1 MEILNSKFALSQL
14 SKIEKENYGFNDEI
28 NKEII
33 NILKEYYLNTI
44 NNNSDKYLEIEDI
57 NNEKIL
63 LNKEEII
70 KILKEEKL
78 GRTKVIDKKN
88 KTKYIN
94 LYHFIAKSYENEIKR
109 MNNILDGISRLSTK
123 DNHLSVIEEIEKKN
137 KNPRLLTV
145 ELFDLKDE
153 IFTIKK
159 IFLKFLIN
167 KIYNKQELKRRY
179 KVYDIKGNIHII
191 NPNENSIFN
200 ILMEI
205 SPLGEI
211 LLNEDN
217 KFSYEYD
224 INNNKHLVKKSKINF
239 DNNSFISNYSFTK
252 SRSIDLP
259 KNKSIH
265 NSLIHSNKNK
275 NQIFILIF
283 DINNQ
288 KYVIPY
294 EQIKNLYDKISNGEN
309 VHNIIQ
315 FTDYKGKIIFLNF
328 LNIRLK
334 KTKYLNY
341 PNAYF
346 IKDEENISFCLITNC
361 LNGKNSLFPISKIKK
376 VIEENKENE
385 YAEIE
390 KDYVVNIEELKEILI
405 SFKENE
411 CIKLMNISNIECY
424 IKKVILLNY
433 LNRLITNYL
442 VNEIEK
448 INDIKGN
455 IQYINMKKTICE
467 IIKISPCPLFNDN
480 ILIKQ
485 DETYIFY
492 KGGMKLQRQILNKE
506 NELFQFLLI
515 EDINK
520 ESFFIRKPAVR
531 NIIVTYK
538 INNIKIPNAIELTD
552 LNNKKRTIE
561 FKKYYKN
568 YLKNCLK
575 YNGVKIIFII
585 EEIFVEV
592 FDEKKMKK
600 FLVKKSKLIKLNSG
614 LDKISVTDYKNNLVL
629 ITKEMYSKIN
639 FKKEWIL
646 INDTKKNEIYVYKSI
661 VKGYIRD
668 KINGVLFKKMLKN
681 TKKNKYEEIYDY
693 DLNKKSVNPIEIV
706 NNYTFQKLKNN
717 SREDII
723 EVLNKI

>member
-1 MEILNSKFALSQL
+1 MEILNSKLAINKL
-14 SKIEKENYGFNDEI
+14 SKLEKENYGFNDEI

-33 NILKEYYLNTI
+33 NILKQYYLNTI
-44 NNNSDKYLEIEDI
+44 INNTNEYLEIEDI

-70 KILKEEKL
+70 KIINEEKL
-78 GRTKVIDKKN
+78 GRTKVIDKNN

-109 MNNILDGISRLSTK
+109 MNNILEGISRLSTK

-137 KNPRLLTV
+137 KNPRSLTV
-145 ELFDLKDE
+145 ELYDLKDE

-224 INNNKHLVKKSKINF
+224 INNNKHLVKKINNNLN
-239 DNNSFISNYSFTK
+239 NNSFISNYSYAK

-259 KNKSIH
+259 KNKSLP
-265 NSLIHSNKNK
+265 NSFIQNNNNKN
-275 NQIFILIF
+275 NTFILIF

-288 KYVIPY
+288 KYVISY

-309 VHNIIQ
+309 FNKIIQ
-315 FTDYKGKIIFLNF
+315 FTDYKGQIIFLNY

-341 PNAYF
+341 TNAYF
-346 IKDEENISFCLITNC
+346 IKDEDDISFCLITNC
-361 LNGKNSLFPISKIKK
+361 LNGKNSLFSISKIKK

-411 CIKLMNISNIECY
+411 YIKLMNISNDECY
-424 IKKVILLNY
+424 IKKIILLNY

-442 VNEIEK
+442 VNDIEK

-455 IQYINMKKTICE
+455 IQYINMKKIISQ
-467 IIKISPCPLFNDN
+467 IIKISPCPYFNDN
-480 ILIKQ
+480 ILIKL

-492 KGGMKLQRQILNKE
+492 KGGMKLQKQVLNKE

-515 EDINK
+515 EDIKK

-538 INNIKIPNAIELTD
+538 INNIKIPNVIELTD

-561 FKKYYKN
+561 FRKYYKN

-575 YNGVKIIFII
+575 YIGVKIIFII

-592 FDEKKMKK
+592 FDEKKMRK

-614 LDKISVTDYKNNLVL
+614 IDKISVSDYKKNLVS

-646 INDTKKNEIYVYKSI
+646 IKDTKKKEIYVYKSI
-661 VKGYIRD
+661 IKGYIRD
-668 KINGVLFKKMLKN
+668 KINGVLFKKILKN
-681 TKKNKYEEIYDY
+681 IKINKYEEIYDY
-693 DLNKKSVNPIEIV
+693 DLNKTTVNPIEII
-706 NNYTFQKLKNN
+706 NNYTFQKSKNN
-717 SREDII
+717 LREDII
-723 EVLNKI
+723 EVLNKN